1 MFPDPDTAGVTRRY
15 ADLLDTP
22 AASDLAGVVA
32 ALDAYTAR
40 IAPPDVPPAL
50 TFTLR
55 NEETMSNTSV
65 NEGPRPR
72 PVPTSPVKRRGRRVF
87 TEAAAV
93 AAVLLVA
100 VAATLLFRG
109 GFGGPGAVGPDAQ
122 LMLHSVSMVSPSEGW
137 AVGGQGWNT
146 GRPAT
151 GTDDEGSGTTVLYH
165 YQDGHWTPVY
175 IPISDPDISD
185 GSHPVLQA
193 VSMRSATDGWAA
205 GSLVKGSVKA
215 FFLHYD
221 GTSWKEVDPVVPQS
235 ELQYLGPGK
244 PRVTAF
250 IDLSSL
256 QMLSATDGWA
266 AGGEHTKDGGFAL
279 LRYTGSAWVSATVD
293 DPRCFEAAPPPLSYT
308 CRFFGLDMVS
318 PQEGWAVGG
327 SGEINWTQQPD
338 GKQVMTSDTS
348 AGVIAHFAG
357 GRWSIEAVFPHA
369 GLQRVAM
376 VSATEG
382 WAFGTQY
389 TPGAHSVQRPLLLHY
404 ANGTWSEAASPL
416 DALPSGDVY
425 YGALAFTSATDGWLV
440 VSEYAAQDKMAH
452 TRPILLHFTGG
463 QWTRVDL
470 PDVPA
475 RITYGINDLTMV
487 SPQEGWAVGAGW
499 LPPADG
505 KLYPGHTGF
514 DTPSRPLILH
524 YFHGAWSVQVS

>member
-1 MFPDPDTAGVTRRY
+1 MFPDPDTAGVTRHY

-22 AASDLAGVVA
+22 AAADLASVVA
-32 ALDAYTAR
+32 ALDAYAAR

-50 TFTLR
+50 TFTPR
-55 NEETMSNTSV
+55 NEETMSNTIV
-65 NEGPRPR
+65 NKGSRPMS
-72 PVPTSPVKRRGRRVF
+72 TSPVRRRGRRVF
-87 TEAAAV
+87 TETAAV

-100 VAATLLFRG
+100 VAATLLFHG
-109 GFGGPGAVGPDAQ
+109 GFGGPGAVRPDAQ
-122 LMLHSVSMVSPSEGW
+122 LMLHSVSMVSPYEGW
-137 AVGGQGWNT
+137 AVGGQDWNT
-146 GRPAT
+146 SG
-151 GTDDEGSGTTVLYH
+151 GNDEGSGTTILYH
-165 YQDGHWTPVY
+165 YKDGHWTPVY
-175 IPISDPDISD
+175 IPISDPAIPD
-185 GSHPVLQA
+185 GSYPVLQA
-193 VSMRSATDGWAA
+193 VSMVSPTDGWAA

-221 GTSWKEVDPVVPQS
+221 GTSWKEVDPIVPQS
-235 ELQYLGPGK
+235 ELQYLPPGT
-244 PRVTAF
+244 PRVPAF

-266 AGGEHTKDGGFAL
+266 AGGLHTQDGGFAL
-279 LRYTGSAWVSATVD
+279 LHYTGSAWVSATVD
-293 DPRCFEAAPPPLSYT
+293 DPRCYETTSAPQSYT

-327 SGEINWTQQPD
+327 SGEFAYTQQAN
-338 GKQVMTSDTS
+338 GKQVLTSDTS

-357 GRWSIEAVFPHA
+357 GRWSIEAIFPYA
-369 GLQRVAM
+369 NLQRVAM

-389 TPGAHSVQRPLLLHY
+389 AAGGSFQRTQRPLLLHY

-440 VSEYAAQDKMAH
+440 VTEYAAQDKMTH
-452 TRPILLHFTGG
+452 THPILLHFTDG

-470 PDVPA
+470 PDVPG
-475 RITYGINDLTMV
+475 RITYGIDDLTMV

-505 KLYPGHTGF
+505 KLNPGHTGF
-514 DTPSRPLILH
+514 DTPTRLLILH
-524 YFHGAWSVQVS
+524 YVHGAWSVQVS